1 MRNPLIPIIL
11 LILSGATYFAFIAP
25 FWQDVT
31 TVKNA
36 QEEARKTIEQGE
48 KLKTLVAD
56 IAAKVRKFEERDPSG
71 RIGAILPL
79 ETDEILLLNDIS
91 ALVGN
96 QGLEAKELTLE
107 YPDMGVSEG
116 QASSPTNGGTTP
128 ATSGRGG
135 TAPEENARA
144 YRTVSFS
151 VSATYSQFVELLREI
166 EQNLVLF
173 EIESVDFIAGDTDAE
188 GSGSRGTSA
197 VRSIGAPVADYSI
210 TLRTVSVR

>member
-1 MRNPLIPIIL
+1 MRNPFIPIIL
-11 LILSGATYFAFIAP
+11 LILSAATYFAFIAP
-25 FWQDVT
+25 FWQDVGT
-31 TVKNA
+31 IKVE
-36 QEEARKTIEQGE
+36 QEEAAKTIEQGE

-56 IAAKVRKFEERDPSG
+56 IAAKVRKFEERDPDG

-96 QGLEAKELTLE
+96 QGLEAKELTLSSSDDE
-107 YPDMGVSEG
+107 AAQGGARAVSDGDTPRPAGDGE
-116 QASSPTNGGTTP
+116 GTT
-128 ATSGRGG
+128 GEDDRI
-135 TAPEENARA
+135 

-151 VSATYSQFVELLREI
+151 VSTTYPQFIILLREI

-173 EIESVDFIAGDTDAE
+173 EIEDIEFVASAGDSG
-188 GSGSRGTSA
+188 GSGSRGTSTA
-197 VRSIGAPVADYSI
+197 RSSGAPVSDYSI